1 MISPTWESLR
11 CALLRTP
18 GNLRP
23 PSLLSPLGDSY
34 VWEPGRGVGA
44 GRMLPACQPWFT
56 CQKVWQAATTQGSK
70 GWAGGSTQLACQ
82 HYLCDV
88 TAWPTFDKDQG
99 TFRKKVLL
107 FPTPPQ
113 TSSKAAAESVNVTRG
128 HGFQGTSKLSVSPR
142 LPG

>member
-1 MISPTWESLR
+1 MISPTWENLR
-11 CALLRTP
+11 CALLGTP

-23 PSLLSPLGDSY
+23 LSPLSPLGDSY

-44 GRMLPACQPWFT
+44 GRMLPASQPWLT
-56 CQKVWQAATTQGSK
+56 CRKCGSRHHPGK
-70 GWAGGSTQLACQ
+70 QRVGWGEYSLACQ
-82 HYLCDV
+82 HYLRDV
-88 TAWPTFDKDQG
+88 TAWPTFGKDQG